1 MFRHDSLLPG
11 FRRLPPAGSDRPFYI
26 PCFFCTR
33 PSVRSRTAGPDSANR
48 RPPKTHFVHIMFLY
62 GCQAF
67 FGGVAVRVPAWGF
80 PLRKGKGRAA
90 APCFAFSGFRRGI
103 RFSVGSAGA
112 KAEAMGVIRS
122 AARTAFRRCAAGA
135 APTPP
140 GARKAR
146 RPPLPKKGRDNGNN
160 GGALPGRQMRPR
172 MSVDPQRA
180 GAPVRRGSRQPKK
193 CVNEPS

>member
-11 FRRLPPAGSDRPFYI
+11 FRRLPPAGLGQTILYTM
-26 PCFFCTR
+26 FFCTR

-80 PLRKGKGRAA
+80 PLRKGKRRAA
-90 APCFAFSGFRRGI
+90 APCFAFSGFRRGT
-103 RFSVGSAGA
+103 RFSRGSAGA

-140 GARKAR
+140 GAQKAR
-146 RPPLPKKGRDNGNN
+146 RPPLLKKGRNSAAASGQALLDAPSAGSYVPPLRT
-160 GGALPGRQMRPR
+160 GAEAAPTRRLGRP
-172 MSVDPQRA
+172 
-180 GAPVRRGSRQPKK
+180 
-193 CVNEPS
+193 